1 MKEEEDGNLE
11 IVALR
16 KVLFKIRDI
25 WPCLK
30 LLNTLRR
37 IISKPSIQLIE

>member
-11 IVALR
+11 ILALR

-25 WPCLK
+25 WPSLK
-30 LLNTLRR
+30 LLNILGR
-37 IISKPSIQLIE
+37 IMSKPSIQLIE

>member
-1 MKEEEDGNLE
+1 MKEEEDGSLE
-11 IVALR
+11 ILALR

-30 LLNTLRR
+30 LLKTLSR
-37 IISKPSIQLIE
+37 IMSKPSIIE